1 MKLHIL
7 FSMVSMV
14 LGSTITVREGDNFSL
29 PCVMEETLWR
39 HENVVI
45 LYITG
50 GQIQPFQNVTL
61 EVAQNGTHLLIQN
74 AKPGYS
80 GVSLTIIASS
90 SNVQQVTELFNKREA
105 INDIEK

>member
-1 MKLHIL
+1 MNLYFL

-14 LGSTITVREGDNFSL
+14 LGSTTIVHVREGDNFSL

-39 HENVVI
+39 HDNVVI

-50 GQIQPFQNVTL
+50 GQIHPFQNVTL

-74 AKPGYS
+74 AKPADS
-80 GVSLTIIASS
+80 GVSLTI
-90 SNVQQVTELFNKREA
+90 QQVTELFNKREA